1 MTGRYPRCSA
11 VCGYRCDMNMR
22 WTAVLF
28 WIVVSGVVGLGFYA
42 LYNTRYFFWFA
53 TAPLLHVDLRKDYVL
68 RSRVGAARQ
77 FIIEPA
83 RDGSCDCA
91 VRNPS

>member
-1 MTGRYPRCSA
+1 MEWKA
-11 VCGYRCDMNMR
+11 VQFWGVVF
-22 WTAVLF
+22 VL
-28 WIVVSGVVGLGFYA
+28 VGLGLYA

-53 TAPLLHVDLRKDYVL
+53 TAPLLHADLRKDYVL